1 MWRRVREAAR
11 RGRRH
16 ASNAL
21 SAVGRAA
28 IKVGTWL
35 GHGALNAGILLG
47 KGVRFLA
54 RGITWTWMTVVEIYC
69 LTEAPFT
76 WVIFNVVFFVARCVE
91 TLVNKLRGTKYT
103 TVHDIFPA
111 FSLQNAW
118 AFDMVTF
125 YPLVVLVGW
134 ILSPLTGR
142 AWFRQTMAQYKMRAI
157 DLGDWAY
164 QGRFRSDLNPTVR
177 EDKDVWAES
186 TGFQPGRR
194 TAEEEA
200 DFREASGFVRVYPD
214 PNVGGTSFQYLMD
227 RVTALMGEDAQFRIE
242 IDDHNQYWVLPEE
255 GMEQLDLTPPAR
267 WTGPDP
273 RHAASERME
282 EPPVAPEEGEPN
294 DWTRV
299 DADVPDYNTVQDP
312 RTRSWLYGR
321 QVVLTSIEEMPNFLD
336 DVELQNKQR
345 ALVYNDTKNPETG
358 FLAQHAKAGFDEV
371 LEALKKAA
379 HPV

>member
-11 RGRRH
+11 RGRKH
-16 ASNAL
+16 VSNAL

-76 WVIFNVVFFVARCVE
+76 WLIFNVVFFIARGVE
-91 TLVNKLRGTKYT
+91 TLVNKIRGTKYT

-118 AFDMVTF
+118 AFDMVAF

-157 DLGDWAY
+157 GLGDWAY
-164 QGRFRSDLNPTVR
+164 RDRFSSDLHPTVR

-186 TGFQPGRR
+186 TTPPS
-194 TAEEEA
+194 AEEEA
-200 DFREASGFVRVYPD
+200 LFFTRTGWTQILPD
-214 PNVGGTSFQYLMD
+214 PNTGDIEYIYA
-227 RVTALMGEDAQFRIE
+227 RVPAST
-242 IDDHNQYWVLPEE
+242 DDEEVDLIGRVDNYGRTWMVLPK
-255 GMEQLDLTPPAR
+255 GVDPTPP
-267 WTGPDP
+267 PLINEP

-282 EPPVAPEEGEPN
+282 EPPVAPEEGEQN
-294 DWTRV
+294 DWARA

-312 RTRSWLYGR
+312 KTRSWLYGR
-321 QVVLTSIEEMPNFLD
+321 QIVLTSIEEMPNFLD
-336 DVELQNKQR
+336 DDALQNKQR

-358 FLAQHAKAGFDEV
+358 FLAAHAMRGFDEV